1 MDYLRKLPA
10 EKGELPL
17 VPVDEKASEVR
28 AIRIG

>member
-10 EKGELPL
+10 DQGKLPL
-17 VPVDEKASEVR
+17 VPVDEKANEMR